1 MEARDPGEFPPS
13 DGSALE
19 HQSAAGVGA
28 RGSLLIFKCT
38 RAFQVREAGC
48 GALVV
53 ALDVLGA
60 VLASLLRF
68 LALLLDQRVREQ
80 FRICTAP
87 EPGGC
92 CRAVP
97 HACVVE
103 H

>member
-53 ALDVLGA
+53 AHRASTVQLADRVA
-60 VLASLLRF
+60 VIEDGRIVEQGTHATLIERDGPYARMW
-68 LALLLDQRVREQ
+68 AKRRE
-80 FRICTAP
+80 
-87 EPGGC
+87 E
-92 CRAVP
+92 
-97 HACVVE
+97 VE
-103 H
+103 V